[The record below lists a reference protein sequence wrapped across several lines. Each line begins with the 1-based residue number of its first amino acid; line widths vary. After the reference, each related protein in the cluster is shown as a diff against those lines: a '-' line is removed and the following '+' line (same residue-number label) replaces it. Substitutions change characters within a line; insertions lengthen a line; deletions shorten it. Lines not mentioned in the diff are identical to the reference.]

1 MVKQSNFMKL
11 CLKCLACF
19 WAFISFFQAMLAV
32 ADDDSLAALQEFL
45 KGSDV
50 PSVVSAQMVNCI
62 ADKDRRQNIVLES
75 DGLVYALALRNLPT
89 TSTPD
94 TLAYLKT
101 GILKATLKKATGS
114 LPLSALCPQYEN
126 MGYKNRDVIISVL
139 LHLNG
144 NMESEGYLASG
155 LQTQAQILHGYVI
168 VLAYIPKEN
177 IRFSRYKLPPESDFR
192 AAYCRE
198 LVLQAQATPDDDK
211 QDTRVALYLE
221 IFSLNCIMDID
232 LTLKAAEFLIQSGNR
247 NICSDLLPSLFQDS
261 LQQMSSIQAEQLGN
275 LLFDLGYE
283 EKAEKAY
290 EFALDKLHNS
300 Q

>member
-1 MVKQSNFMKL
+1 MFLSLFSVMPTG
-11 CLKCLACF
+11 
-19 WAFISFFQAMLAV
+19 AV
-32 ADDDSLAALQEFL
+32 DDSIAALQEFL

-62 ADKDRRQNIVLES
+62 ANEDRRQNLVLES
-75 DGLVYALALRNLPT
+75 DGFVYALALRDIPN

-94 TLAYLKT
+94 AQAYLKT

-126 MGYKNRDVIISVL
+126 MGYKNRDAIISVL

-144 NMESEGYLASG
+144 NMESEEYLASG

-168 VLAYIPKEN
+168 ALAYIPKEKIQVSN
-177 IRFSRYKLPPESDFR
+177 YKLPPESEFR

-198 LVLQAQATPDDDK
+198 LALQAQATPDDDK

-221 IFSLNCIMDID
+221 MFSLNCIMDID

-247 NICSDLLPSLFQDS
+247 DICINLLPSLFQDS

-290 EFALDKLHNS
+290 KFALDKLHNS